1 MNFRSTAR
9 EEVRIELTPLID
21 IIFQL
26 VLFFMVST
34 TFDEDPAIDI
44 ALPESSSEQV
54 VSKDVSTEIWID
66 KKGVILV
73 DQLSVS
79 SAELESMVQQKLKI
93 NQELLI
99 IVNADQNVE
108 HQKVVSLI
116 DELQQIG
123 VKNISIGTE
132 NTP

>member
-1 MNFRSTAR
+1 MNFRTAAK

-34 TFDEDPAIDI
+34 TFDQDPAIDI
-44 ALPESSSEQV
+44 ALPESSSQQV

-66 KKGVILV
+66 KKGTILV

-79 SAELESMVQQKLKI
+79 SSELASMVQQKLKK
-93 NQELLI
+93 NKDLLI

-123 VKNISIGTE
+123 VKKISIGTE

>member
-1 MNFRSTAR
+1 MNFRTAAK

-34 TFDEDPAIDI
+34 TFDQDPAIDI
-44 ALPESSSEQV
+44 ALPESSSQQV

-66 KKGVILV
+66 KKGTILV

-79 SAELESMVQQKLKI
+79 SSELASMVQQKLKK
-93 NQELLI
+93 NKDLLI

-123 VKNISIGTE
+123 VKKISSGTE
-132 NTP
+132 STP

>member
-1 MNFRSTAR
+1 MNFRATAR

-34 TFDEDPAIDI
+34 TFDQDPAIDI
-44 ALPESSSEQV
+44 SLPESSSQQV
-54 VSKDVSTEIWID
+54 VAKDVSTEIWID
-66 KKGVILV
+66 KKGTILV

-79 SAELESMVQQKLKI
+79 SGELESMILQKLKK
-93 NQELLI
+93 NKDLLI

-123 VKNISIGTE
+123 VQKISIGTE